1 METTTDTGV
10 YTSGDWHV
18 RAGSEDAFVSRWRE
32 FLEYA
37 RAEAPGFVWARLLR
51 DANDARHFVSVGEWQ
66 SLAAQSTW
74 RGLPDFAAKFGACHA
89 LCDEDR
95 NSNYTQA
102 AKVL

>member
-51 DANDARHFVSVGEWQ
+51 DINDARHFVSGGVLGQGGNPVPE
-66 SLAAQSTW
+66 
-74 RGLPDFAAKFGACHA
+74 
-89 LCDEDR
+89 
-95 NSNYTQA
+95 SNR
-102 AKVL
+102 